1 MLIKTGAFLPHR
13 IVPPNVCVENCQ
25 NKNSIISYLRRYL
38 LSPLS
43 SVKQFY
49 AKFLK
54 LKSTDKDM
62 QNVIYKIKSYF
73 PQPVQGARHT
83 TLLYFYEN

>member
-1 MLIKTGAFLPHR
+1 
-13 IVPPNVCVENCQ
+13 
-25 NKNSIISYLRRYL
+25 
-38 LSPLS
+38 
-43 SVKQFY
+43 
-49 AKFLK
+49 
-54 LKSTDKDM
+54 M